1 MAIELIGHRGARAL
15 FPENTIAGF
24 QAAIAAGVM
33 SFELDVGM
41 TRDGVPVVCHDA
53 RLSPD
58 IARDRS
64 GAWLPRSGPP
74 LHDLEFEALQAF
86 DVGRLRPGSRT
97 ARAFP
102 RQLPNDGSTIPA
114 LEDVLRLHDQ
124 VRWVLEIKTFPNRPD
139 LTARPEAIAEAVAD
153 IIDRTGVAGRATVQ
167 SFDWRGPRHLR
178 RLRPDLAYAWL
189 TVRSTRAWRGGQAR
203 LPDTVVEQ
211 GGGAWSPH
219 HSELT
224 GPLLDRAHR
233 AGLQVVPWTVN
244 RPDTVARLAHWG
256 VDGIITDDP
265 LVALAALR
273 PEPPESPP
281 HSTPS

>member
-1 MAIELIGHRGARAL
+1 MTLELIGHRGARAL
-15 FPENTIAGF
+15 FAENTIAGF
-24 QAAIAAGVM
+24 QAAIDIGVG

-58 IARDRS
+58 IARDRT
-64 GAWLPRSGPP
+64 GAWLARSGPP
-74 LHDLEFEALQAF
+74 LHHLTFAALQAF

-102 RQLPNDGSTIPA
+102 RQCPSDGSAIPA
-114 LEDVLRLHDQ
+114 LEDVLRLHDGA
-124 VRWVLEIKTFPNRPD
+124 RWILEIKTFPNRPC
-139 LTARPEAIAEAVAD
+139 LTARPEAIAEAVAEVV
-153 IIDRTGVAGRATVQ
+153 DRTGVAARVTVQ

-211 GGGAWSPH
+211 GGGTWSPH
-219 HSELT
+219 HRELT
-224 GPLLDRAHR
+224 RKLLDRAHR
-233 AGLQVVPWTVN
+233 AGLRVAPWTVN
-244 RPDTVARLAHWG
+244 RPDTIARLARWG

-265 LVALAALR
+265 LVALASLH
-273 PEPPESPP
+273 PDPPASPP
-281 HSTPS
+281 HPAPN

>member
-1 MAIELIGHRGARAL
+1 MTVELIGHRGARAL

-24 QAAIAAGVM
+24 QAAIAVGVK

-58 IARDRS
+58 IARDGA
-64 GAWLPRSGPP
+64 GAWLPRHGPQ
-74 LHDLEFEALQAF
+74 LHHLTFNALQAF

-102 RQLPNDGSTIPA
+102 RQRPNDGSTIPA
-114 LEDVLRLHDQ
+114 LKDVLRLHDQ
-124 VRWVLEIKTFPNRPD
+124 VRWTLEIKTFANRPG
-139 LTARPEAIAEAVAD
+139 LTARPEAIADAVAD
-153 IIDRTGVAGRATVQ
+153 VIDRVGAAGRVIVQ

-224 GPLLDRAHR
+224 RPLLDRAHR
-233 AGLQVVPWTVN
+233 AGLRVVPWTVN
-244 RPDTVARLAHWG
+244 SPDTVARLAQWG

-273 PEPPESPP
+273 PAPPGSPP
-281 HSTPS
+281 RPAPS